1 MVFTILFFNVT
12 SFDDANAVTES
23 TFGSKG
29 YGNGELNSPL
39 GVAVDSKDR
48 IIVADTNNHR
58 IQIFDSDGN
67 FVSSFGSLGSG
78 DGRFDSPSGVATD
91 SNDRIIVA
99 DYDNHRVQIFDSD
112 GNFVSSFDIT
122 HVGHNNFGTASDVAV
137 DSNDRIIVAEA
148 NNHRIQVFDSDGT
161 HQLTIDNDIFDPNDR
176 RVDRDQIGNPAGVA
190 VDSNDRIIVADG
202 VIHRIH
208 VFDSDGNFVSS
219 FGSYIHPIG
228 DFGHIADVAINS
240 NDQII
245 ATDSRNHRIHVF
257 DSDGNF
263 VSKFGGTDY
272 GEEKLNRPNSVAVDS
287 KDRMIVTFART
298 NEIKILTGSDSETV
312 FTNTKYPEIF
322 DRFTGLATTRDEGIQ
337 YTTSL
342 RVPEVTVD
350 TTKFA
355 DTKEIILDVE
365 FKNTQGNDYSGLWW
379 NIYDP
384 NSKTTPEI
392 LLYERLKNE
401 RTFTIIIKEVPIPYS
416 KQLEIG
422 EVNVYSDDEFV
433 NLMGQP
439 DSSAFKIGISDIDES
454 VECVIDHT
462 PSIKTK
468 LRVSSPAFSPGG
480 TYQIRVLAG
489 GSFAEYYQ
497 KITIPSEFTQSEN
510 KNDSTTTTTDLSQL
524 IESKLCIDDDIK
536 RQISFAEP
544 TEKNEGS
551 SESNKTKDN
560 LKGLVDW
567 IMALFGL

>member
-1 MVFTILFFNVT
+1 MKLQNTFKSLFLIMVFTILFFNVT

-29 YGNGELNSPL
+29 YGNGEFNSPL

-202 VIHRIH
+202 VI
-208 VFDSDGNFVSS
+208 
-219 FGSYIHPIG
+219 
-228 DFGHIADVAINS
+228 
-240 NDQII
+240 
-245 ATDSRNHRIHVF
+245 HRIHVF